1 MCRTRAIIVS
11 LFLLLLAGCS
21 STTFIYNRLDFILP
35 WYLDDY
41 VDLDREQA
49 AFLDEQLAPFL
60 TWHRAEE
67 LPAYISILDD
77 IDSTLDREMTGDD
90 VAAISLEFEEA
101 WFRLESRALDWLLAL
116 GAELSE
122 EQVAEFLAELWQQ
135 QEKYENK
142 YLDRSDEE
150 YRQDSYDSLVDSTQ
164 DYLGRLDREQKQ
176 VLENAS
182 ADLRRSDAIW
192 LREREA
198 WLQRLEVF
206 MQRQPGWQA
215 AIRDA
220 VVSRSEVVSAEYLEL
235 YDHNLGVIYAALA
248 QVLNSRTETQDRRLR
263 SKLSDLRKDLETLTS
278 QGKAKA
284 A

>member
-135 QEKYENK
+135 QEKYEKK

>member
-1 MCRTRAIIVS
+1 MCRTRAITVS
-11 LFLLLLAGCS
+11 LLLLLLAGCS

-101 WFRLESRALDWLLAL
+101 WFRLEGRALDWLLAL
-116 GAELSE
+116 GTELSE
-122 EQVAEFLAELWQQ
+122 EQVAEFLAELWEQ
-135 QEKYENK
+135 QEKYEKK

-150 YRQDSYDSLVDSTQ
+150 YREDSYDSLVDSTQ

-182 ADLRRSDAIW
+182 AELRRSDAIW

-215 AIRDA
+215 AVRDA
-220 VVSRSEVVSAEYLEL
+220 VTSRSEVVSQEYLEL

-263 SKLSDLRKDLETLTS
+263 RKLSDLRKDLETLTS

>member
-1 MCRTRAIIVS
+1 MCRARAVVVS
-11 LFLLLLAGCS
+11 LFLLFLAGCS

-41 VDLDREQA
+41 VELNRQQDV
-49 AFLDEQLAPFL
+49 FLDEQLAPFL
-60 TWHRAEE
+60 AWHRSEE
-67 LPAYISILDD
+67 LPTYISILDD
-77 IDSTLDREMTGDD
+77 IDSTLDRDITADD

-101 WFRLESRALDWLLAL
+101 WFRLEGRALDWLLAH
-116 GAELSE
+116 GAELSD
-122 EQVAEFLAELWQQ
+122 EQVDEFLAELWEQ
-135 QEKYENK
+135 QEKYEKK
-142 YLDRSDEE
+142 YLERSDEE
-150 YRQDSYDSLVDSTQ
+150 NSEDSYDSLVDSMQ

-182 ADLRRSDAIW
+182 AGLQRSDGIW
-192 LREREA
+192 LRERAA
-198 WLQRLEVF
+198 WLERLEGF

-220 VVSRSEVVSAEYLEL
+220 VARRSEVVSEEYLAL
-235 YDHNLGVIYAALA
+235 YDHNLGVIYEALA
-248 QVLNSRTETQDRRLR
+248 QVLNSRSKTQDRRLR
-263 SKLSDLRKDLETLTS
+263 GKLSDLRKDLETLVS